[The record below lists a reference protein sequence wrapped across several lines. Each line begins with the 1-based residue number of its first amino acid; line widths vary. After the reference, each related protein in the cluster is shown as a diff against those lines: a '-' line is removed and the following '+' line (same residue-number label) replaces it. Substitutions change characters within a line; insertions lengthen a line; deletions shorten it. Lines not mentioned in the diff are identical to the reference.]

1 MPMTTEPQIL
11 EHRIGDKTISFEVGR
26 VAEQA
31 NGAVLVKSGDT
42 VLLVTATMSKSPRPG
57 VDFLPL
63 TCDYEEKIYAVGRI
77 PGSFFRREARPGE
90 QGILNSRLMD
100 RPLRP
105 LFQKDLRLDVQAV
118 ATVLSIDH
126 EADPAAMAINGAS
139 AALAISDIPWAGPVG
154 AVRIGLF
161 DGELVANPSVVRMAD
176 SDLDL
181 IVAGTENAINM
192 VEAGAHEVDEE
203 TIVRAL
209 ELAHAEIKK
218 ICAAINELARH
229 LGKEKK
235 VIESPVVDEELKSAV
250 ADIALAKIGNAIG
263 SPDKQK
269 RENDLD
275 EIRQEVVAALNER
288 FPEREN
294 EVGAIFEKTVKTVV
308 RDAIIDNNSR
318 PDGRKTDEIRPIW
331 CQVGV
336 LPRTHGSAIFTRGQT
351 QALSVATLGASGD
364 AQKIDSLGL
373 ETSKRY
379 MHHYN
384 FPAFSVGEA
393 RPSRSPGRREIGHG
407 ALAERSV
414 YQVLPSEKDY
424 PYVIR
429 VVTEILASNGSTS
442 MASVCGSTLAL
453 MDAGVPIKAPVAG
466 IAMGLVTR
474 HGDASEG
481 AEYAILSDIQGM
493 EDALGDMDFKVAG
506 TAQGITGLQMDI
518 KVTGLSMEVLRKA
531 LAQAREGRLHILGKM
546 TEVLAEP
553 RKEMSIHAP
562 RITTI
567 KINPDNIRD
576 VIGPGGK
583 MIREITAECQVSID
597 VEDDGTINIA
607 SSDAANTQ
615 KAIDWIKGLT
625 DDVEV
630 GRVYLGK
637 VARLMP
643 FGAFVSVLPKK
654 DGLVHVSKLADWRV
668 NNVEDF
674 VKEGDQILVKVEEID
689 RQGRVNLSRKDALGE
704 ASKWGLSLDDEKFA
718 TPPVRP
724 EPGSQQ
730 EFVPA
735 GGGGDRGPRRE
746 SSGGGGYGGGRER
759 DDRPRDDRPRD
770 DRPRDGGY
778 GGGLP
783 ESNGGGGGES
793 SPEGPPRF
801 RGNRPPRDG

>member
-1 MPMTTEPQIL
+1 MTQEPNII
-11 EHRIGDKTISFEVGR
+11 EHRIGDKTISFETGR

-31 NGAVLVKSGDT
+31 NGAVMLRSGDT
-42 VLLVTATMSKSPRPG
+42 MLLVTATMSKSPRPG

-63 TCDYEEKIYAVGRI
+63 TCDYEERIYAVGRI

-90 QGILNSRLMD
+90 QGILNCRLMD

-118 ATVLSIDH
+118 ATVLSIDQ
-126 EADPAAMAINGAS
+126 EADPATMAINGAS
-139 AALAISDIPWAGPVG
+139 AALSISDIPWAGPVG
-154 AVRIGLF
+154 AVRMGLF
-161 DGELVANPSVVRMAD
+161 NGELVVNPSVSKMSE

-181 IVAGTENAINM
+181 IVAGTDNAINM

-203 TIVRAL
+203 TIVKAL
-209 ELAHAEIKK
+209 EIAHAEIKK
-218 ICAAINELARH
+218 ICATINELARH

-235 VIESPVVDEELKSAV
+235 VIESPIVDEELKQAV

-275 EIRQEVVAALNER
+275 EIRKEVVAALEER
-288 FPEREN
+288 FPEREH
-294 EVGAIFEKTVKTVV
+294 EVAGIFEKTVKVVV
-308 RDAIIDNNSR
+308 RDAIIDANSR
-318 PDGRKTDEIRPIW
+318 PDGRKSDEIRPIW

-351 QALSVATLGASGD
+351 QALSVATLGSSGD

-393 RPSRSPGRREIGHG
+393 RPSRGPGRREIGHG

-414 YQVLPSEKDY
+414 FQVLPAADEY

-474 HGDASEG
+474 SGDASEG

-506 TAQGITGLQMDI
+506 TAKGITGLQMDI
-518 KVTGLSMEVLRKA
+518 KVTGLSMEVMRKA

-546 TEVLAEP
+546 AEVLAEP
-553 RKEMSIHAP
+553 RKEMSIYAP

-583 MIREITAECQVSID
+583 MIREITAECNVSID
-597 VEDDGTINIA
+597 VEDDGSINIA
-607 SSDAANTQ
+607 SSDAANTE
-615 KAIDWIKGLT
+615 KAIAWIKGLT

-637 VARLMP
+637 VARLMN

-674 VKEGDQILVKVEEID
+674 VKEGDTILVKVEEID
-689 RQGRVNLSRKDALGE
+689 RQGRVNLSRKDALPD
-704 ASKWGLSLDDEKFA
+704 ASKWGLSEADEKFA

-724 EPGSQQ
+724 EPGSEQA
-730 EFVPA
+730 FVPA
-735 GGGGDRGPRRE
+735 GGGGDRGPRRDAPR
-746 SSGGGGYGGGRER
+746 GGGFGGGR
-759 DDRPRDDRPRD
+759 DRERD

-778 GGGLP
+778 GGGAGGGESNGAP
-783 ESNGGGGGES
+783 ESNGGGES
-793 SPEGPPRF
+793 APDGPPRF
-801 RGNRPPRDG
+801 RGNRPPGQ

>member
-1 MPMTTEPQIL
+1 MTPEPQIL
-11 EHRIGDKTISFEVGR
+11 EHHIGDKTISFEVGR

-31 NGAVLVKSGDT
+31 NGAVVVKSGDT

-139 AALAISDIPWAGPVG
+139 AALSISDIPWAGPVG

-161 DGELVANPSVVRMAD
+161 DGKLVANPSVSKMGE

-203 TIVRAL
+203 TIVKAL

-235 VIESPVVDEELKSAV
+235 VIEGPVVDEELKSSV
-250 ADIALAKIGNAIG
+250 ADVALAKIGNAIG

-275 EIRQEVVAALNER
+275 EIRQEVVAALAER
-288 FPEREN
+288 FPDREH
-294 EVGAIFEKTVKTVV
+294 EVAAIFEKTVKTVV
-308 RDAIIDNNSR
+308 RNAIIDANRR
-318 PDGRKTDEIRPIW
+318 PDGRKSDEIRPIW

-351 QALSVATLGASGD
+351 QALSVATLGSSGD

-407 ALAERSV
+407 ALAERAV
-414 YQVLPSEKDY
+414 YQVLPDEKEY

-481 AEYAILSDIQGM
+481 AEYAILSDIQGI

-506 TAQGITGLQMDI
+506 TAAGITGLQMDI
-518 KVTGLSMEVLRKA
+518 KVTGLSMEVMRKA

-546 TEVLAEP
+546 AEVLAEP

-583 MIREITAECQVSID
+583 MIREITSECNVSID
-597 VEDDGTINIA
+597 VEDDGSINIA
-607 SSDAANTQ
+607 SSDAANTE
-615 KAIDWIKGLT
+615 KAIAWIKGLT

-630 GRVYLGK
+630 GRVYKGK
-637 VARLMP
+637 VVRLMP

-674 VKEGDQILVKVEEID
+674 VKEGDEILVKVEEID
-689 RQGRVNLSRKDALGE
+689 RQGRVNLSRVAALKDAAQWNLSE
-704 ASKWGLSLDDEKFA
+704 ADEHFA

-724 EPGSQQ
+724 EPGSEQQ
-730 EFVPA
+730 FVPA
-735 GGGGDRGPRRE
+735 GAGADRGPRRE
-746 SSGGGGYGGGRER
+746 SGGGGGFSGGRDRER
-759 DDRPRDDRPRD
+759 DDRPRN
-770 DRPRDGGY
+770 GGY
-778 GGGLP
+778 GGGNAGGGNAGGGNAGGGAP
-783 ESNGGGGGES
+783 DGGTSGGESNG
-793 SPEGPPRF
+793 EGAA
-801 RGNRPPRDG
+801 

>member
-1 MPMTTEPQIL
+1 MSMTPEPDII

-31 NGAVLVKSGDT
+31 NGAVIVRSGDT
-42 VLLVTATMSKSPRPG
+42 ILLVTATMSKSPRPG
-57 VDFLPL
+57 IDFLPL

-77 PGSFFRREARPGE
+77 PGSFFRREGRPGE

-105 LFQKDLRLDVQAV
+105 LFQKDLRLDVQVV
-118 ATVLSIDH
+118 ATVLSIDQ
-126 EADPAAMAINGAS
+126 EADPATMAINGAS
-139 AALAISDIPWAGPVG
+139 AALSISNIPWAGPVG
-154 AVRIGLF
+154 AVRIGMF
-161 DGELVANPSVVRMAD
+161 NGELVANPSVSKMSE

-203 TIVRAL
+203 TVVRAL
-209 ELAHAEIKK
+209 EMAHAEIKK
-218 ICAAINELARH
+218 ICATINELARH
-229 LGKEKK
+229 LGKEKQ
-235 VIESPVVDEELKSAV
+235 VIESQVVDQELKQAV
-250 ADIALAKIGNAIG
+250 AEIAFASIGNALG
-263 SPDKQK
+263 TVDKAE
-269 RENDLD
+269 RENALD
-275 EIRQEVVAALNER
+275 GIRAEVVARLAER
-288 FPEREN
+288 FPDREN
-294 EVGAIFEKTVKTVV
+294 EAVAIFDKTVKTVV
-308 RDAIIDNNSR
+308 RDAIIDSNKR

-351 QALSVATLGASGD
+351 QALSVATLGSSGD

-379 MHHYN
+379 LHHYN

-407 ALAERSV
+407 ALAERALF
-414 YQVLPSEKDY
+414 QVLPAEKDY

-429 VVTEILASNGSTS
+429 VVTEILSSNGSTS
-442 MASVCGSTLAL
+442 MASVCGSSLAL

-474 HGDASEG
+474 NGDASEG

-506 TAQGITGLQMDI
+506 TAKGITGLQMDI
-518 KVTGLSMEVLRKA
+518 KVTGLSMEVMRKA

-546 TEVLAEP
+546 LEVLAEP

-583 MIREITAECQVSID
+583 MIREITSECNVSID
-597 VEDDGTINIA
+597 VEDDGSINIS
-607 SSDAANTQ
+607 SSDAANTE
-615 KAIDWIKGLT
+615 KAIAWIKGLT

-630 GRVYLGK
+630 GRVYKGK
-637 VARLMP
+637 VVRLMP

-674 VKEGDQILVKVEEID
+674 VKEGDEILVKVEEID
-689 RQGRVNLSRKDALGE
+689 RQGRVNLSRVAALRDAGQ
-704 ASKWGLSLDDEKFA
+704 WGLSEADEHFA

-724 EPGSQQ
+724 EGGSEQ
-730 EFVPA
+730 FAPA
-735 GGGGDRGPRRE
+735 GAGADRGPRRE
-746 SSGGGGYGGGRER
+746 SGGGGFSGGR
-759 DDRPRDDRPRD
+759 DRPRDDRPRD
-770 DRPRDGGY
+770 ETPRDGGY
-778 GGGLP
+778 GGG
-783 ESNGGGGGES
+783 NAGGNAGGES
-793 SPEGPPRF
+793 NDGAAADGPPRF
-801 RGNRPPRDG
+801 RGNRPPRDS

>member
-1 MPMTTEPQIL
+1 MTPEPDVL
-11 EHRIGDKTISFEVGR
+11 EHHIGDKTISFEVGR

-31 NGAVLVKSGDT
+31 NGSVIVRSGDT
-42 VLLVTATMSKSPRPG
+42 MLLVTSTMSKNPRPG

-77 PGSFFRREARPGE
+77 PGSFFRREGRPGE

-105 LFQKDLRLDVQAV
+105 LFQKDLRLDVQVV
-118 ATVLSIDH
+118 ATVLSIDQ

-139 AALAISDIPWAGPVG
+139 AALSISDIPWAGPVG
-154 AVRIGLF
+154 AVRIGMF
-161 DGELVANPSVVRMAD
+161 DGQLVANPSVSRMVD

-203 TIVRAL
+203 TIVKAL
-209 ELAHAEIKK
+209 EMAHAEIKK

-235 VIESPVVDEELKSAV
+235 VIEGPAVDEQLKSAV
-250 ADIALAKIGNAIG
+250 ADVALAKIGNAIG

-275 EIRQEVVAALNER
+275 EIRQEVLATLAER
-288 FPEREN
+288 FPEREQ
-294 EVGAIFEKTVKTVV
+294 EVAGIFEKTIKTVV
-308 RDAIIDNNSR
+308 RDAIIDNNQR

-351 QALSVATLGASGD
+351 QALSVATLGSSGD

-414 YQVLPSEKDY
+414 YQVLPDEKDY

-466 IAMGLVTR
+466 IAMGLITR
-474 HGDASEG
+474 NGDASEG

-506 TAQGITGLQMDI
+506 TAKGITGLQMDI
-518 KVTGLSMEVLRKA
+518 KVTGLSMEVMRKA

-553 RKEMSIHAP
+553 RKEMSPHAP

-597 VEDDGTINIA
+597 VEDDGSIHIA

-674 VKEGDQILVKVEEID
+674 VKEGDQILVKVDEID
-689 RQGRVNLSRKDALGE
+689 RQGRVNLSRVAALKDA
-704 ASKWGLSLDDEKFA
+704 AQWGLSEADEKFA

-724 EPGSQQ
+724 EPGS
-730 EFVPA
+730 EPA
-735 GGGGDRGPRRE
+735 FAGAGGGDRGPRRE
-746 SSGGGGYGGGRER
+746 SGGGGGGYGGGRDR
-759 DDRPRDDRPRD
+759 DRD

-778 GGGLP
+778 GGGNTGGDSP
-783 ESNGGGGGES
+783 AGDSNGGGA
-793 SPEGPPRF
+793 PDGPPRF

>member
-1 MPMTTEPQIL
+1 MGMTTEPQIL

-31 NGAVLVKSGDT
+31 NGAVIVRSGDT
-42 VLLVTATMSKSPRPG
+42 MLLVTATMSKNPRPG

-77 PGSFFRREARPGE
+77 PGSFFRREGRPGE

-118 ATVLSIDH
+118 ATVLSIDQ

-139 AALAISDIPWAGPVG
+139 AALMLSDIPWQGPVG
-154 AVRIGLF
+154 AVRIGMF
-161 DGELVANPSVVRMAD
+161 DGQLVANPSVSKMAE

-203 TIVRAL
+203 TIVKAL
-209 ELAHAEIKK
+209 ELAHSEIKK

-229 LGKEKK
+229 LGKEKR
-235 VIESPVVDEELKSAV
+235 VIESPAVDEELKSAV
-250 ADIALAKIGNAIG
+250 NELAVAKIGEAIG
-263 SPDKQK
+263 SPDKLK

-275 EIRQEVVAALNER
+275 EIRGEVGAALADR
-288 FPEREN
+288 FPERESDI
-294 EVGAIFEKTVKTVV
+294 ASMFEKTVKTVV
-308 RDAIIDNNSR
+308 RDAIIDKNNR

-351 QALSVATLGASGD
+351 QALSVATLGSSGD

-414 YQVLPSEKDY
+414 YQVLPDEKDY

-466 IAMGLVTR
+466 IAMGLITR
-474 HGDASEG
+474 NGDASEG

-506 TAQGITGLQMDI
+506 TAKGITGLQMDI
-518 KVTGLSMEVLRKA
+518 KVTGLSMEVMRKA

-553 RKEMSIHAP
+553 RTEMSPHAP

-583 MIREITAECQVSID
+583 MIREITSECNVSID
-597 VEDDGTINIA
+597 VEDDGSINIA
-607 SSDAANTQ
+607 SSDAANTE
-615 KAIDWIKGLT
+615 KAIAWIKGLT

-668 NNVEDF
+668 ANVEDF
-674 VKEGDQILVKVEEID
+674 VKEGDQILVKVDEID
-689 RQGRVNLSRKDALGE
+689 RQGRVNLSRVAALKDA
-704 ASKWGLSLDDEKFA
+704 AQWGLSEADEHFA

-730 EFVPA
+730 EFSPP
-735 GGGGDRGPRRE
+735 GGDRGPRRE
-746 SSGGGGYGGGRER
+746 NSFGGGGGGRDGGGGGGRER
-759 DDRPRDDRPRD
+759 DRDE
-770 DRPRDGGY
+770 RPRDGGY
-778 GGGLP
+778 GGGATGGDVAP
-783 ESNGGGGGES
+783 ESNGGGA
-793 SPEGPPRF
+793 PEGPPRF
-801 RGNRPPRDG
+801 RGNRPPRDS